1 MQKISWMVDNQNAA
15 DEVVDLIWN
24 QFRVRGELSVVPL
37 DGKIKIDLIS
47 EQELTPAQVQK
58 VPGQAI

>member
-1 MQKISWMVDNQNAA
+1 MVDSQNAA
-15 DEVVDLIWN
+15 KEAVDLIWN
-24 QFRVRGELSVVPL
+24 QLRVRGELSIVPL

-47 EQELTPAQVQK
+47 EKELTAAQVQK